1 MARNNNANAN
11 TAIVQPY
18 TPTEKV
24 YPKHHYNKVSPI
36 TENQILYTRS
46 MEENILTV
54 VRGVAGTGKTF
65 LAAIDAA
72 ERLELN
78 QIKKIVLIRP
88 YVHLSN
94 ESIGFLP
101 GTEQEKL
108 YPYVE
113 PMLDAIEYVIGPEKL
128 AKYLLDETIV
138 IKALASIRGKSYRDA
153 YLICD
158 EMQGTRPS
166 QIQAVTTRIGKN
178 TKVVI
183 VGDTRQT
190 DVRKGQQNGLDY
202 LAYIV
207 DKYNISKTGLIEME
221 VKDIQRSGITK
232 EFVIA
237 YEQEGWE

>member
-1 MARNNNANAN
+1 MARNQNSTQA
-11 TAIVQPY
+11 TQQQEIP
-18 TPTEKV
+18 KV
-24 YPKHHYNKVSPI
+24 YPKHHYNKVKPI
-36 TENQILYTRS
+36 TENQVLYTRS
-46 MEENILTV
+46 LENNILTV

-72 ERLELN
+72 EKLEAGS
-78 QIKKIVLIRP
+78 IKKIVLIRP

-128 AKYLLDETIV
+128 AKYLLEEVIV

-158 EMQGTRPS
+158 EMQGTKPS

-178 TKVVI
+178 TQVVI

-207 DKYNISKTGLIEME
+207 EKYNIGKTGLIEME
-221 VKDIQRSGITK
+221 VCDIQRSGITK

-237 YEQEGWE
+237 YEQEGWL